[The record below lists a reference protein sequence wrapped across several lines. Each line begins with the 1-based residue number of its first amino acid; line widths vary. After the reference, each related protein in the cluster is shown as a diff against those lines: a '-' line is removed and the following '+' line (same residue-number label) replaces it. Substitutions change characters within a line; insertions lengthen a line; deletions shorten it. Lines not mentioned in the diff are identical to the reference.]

1 MSQSSPVVIVTGG
14 GRGLGAAIIADL
26 LANGYTVATCSRTK
40 SELIERW
47 ESEAA
52 GRFFWAATRIGDVQ
66 EEERFVAQV
75 REWLNQRLL
84 WGLINNAGIA
94 GEGILATYP
103 NVNIEEIMQVNLLGA
118 IRVAR
123 LVLRIMISQNK
134 PGRIINISSIIG
146 SRGYTGLS
154 AYAASKAGMDG
165 LTRSLAREVGRR
177 GVTVNSIAPGYL
189 ETEMSANLEQNQ
201 RQQIVRRTPMARLGT
216 TADVTPLVRFLLS
229 EEARFITGQTVIV
242 DGGISC

>member
-1 MSQSSPVVIVTGG
+1 MSQSSPMVIVTGG

-26 LANGYTVATCSRTK
+26 LAHGYGIATCSRTR

-47 ESEAA
+47 QSEAPE
-52 GRFFWAATRIGDVQ
+52 RFFWSATRIGDAA
-66 EEERFVAQV
+66 EEERFTGQV
-75 REWLNQRLL
+75 REWLGNRPL

-103 NVNIEEIMQVNLLGA
+103 NVNSEEIMQVNLLGA
-118 IRVAR
+118 IRMAR
-123 LVLRIMISQNK
+123 LALRILIAQNTA
-134 PGRIINISSIIG
+134 GRIINISSIIG

-154 AYAASKAGMDG
+154 VYAASKAGMDG

-177 GVTVNSIAPGYL
+177 GITVNSVAPGYL
-189 ETEMSANLEQNQ
+189 ETEMSASLEQNQ
-201 RQQIVRRTPMARLGT
+201 RQQIVRRTPMARLGA